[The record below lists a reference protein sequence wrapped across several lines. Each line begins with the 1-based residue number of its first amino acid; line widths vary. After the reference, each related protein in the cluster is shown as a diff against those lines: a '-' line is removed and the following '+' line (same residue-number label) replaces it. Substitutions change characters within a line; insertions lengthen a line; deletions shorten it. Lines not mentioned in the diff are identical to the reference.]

1 MDMGMGMA
9 WAAFILGLAGSLHC
23 AGMCGPLA
31 VALPHP
37 GRGMAGFVGGRLLY
51 QLGRVATYV
60 ALGAASGGLGHS
72 LTMAGVQRWV
82 SFGAGVVVLSGLLT
96 AAWATPAAWV
106 GRWTLRVKGWLGWS
120 LRRRTMGSLCVLG
133 MVNGLL
139 PCGLVYAAA
148 AMAAT
153 AGGAWAGMGAMALF
167 GLGTV
172 PVMLGLGLGG
182 RALPVAWRL
191 KLSALTPASLAV
203 VGVLLVLR
211 GMALGI
217 PYLSPEAAG
226 GACCHVP

>member
-1 MDMGMGMA
+1 M
-9 WAAFILGLAGSLHC
+9 SL
-23 AGMCGPLA
+23 
-31 VALPHP
+31 
-37 GRGMAGFVGGRLLY
+37 
-51 QLGRVATYV
+51 
-60 ALGAASGGLGHS
+60 
-72 LTMAGVQRWV
+72 
-82 SFGAGVVVLSGLLT
+82 GAGVLVLSGLLA
-96 AAWATPAAWV
+96 AAWAAPAAWV

-148 AMAAT
+148 ALAAT
-153 AGGAWAGMGAMALF
+153 AGGPWAGMGSMALF

-182 RALPVAWRL
+182 RALPVAWRI

-211 GMALGI
+211 GMALDI
-217 PYLSPEAAG
+217 PYLSPGAAG
-226 GACCHVP
+226 GACCHVR